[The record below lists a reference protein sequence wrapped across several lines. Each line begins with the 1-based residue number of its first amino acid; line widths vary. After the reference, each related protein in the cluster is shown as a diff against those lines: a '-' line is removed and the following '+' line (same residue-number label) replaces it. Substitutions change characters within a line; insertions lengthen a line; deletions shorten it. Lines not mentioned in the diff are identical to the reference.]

1 MQAKSERRRGNT
13 QPMSAPKRTQI
24 ANGASL
30 SAVVIYFQ
38 NGESVAGF
46 CGRTVI
52 RKEDPVKKSV
62 IILAACGLWL
72 PWAAVAQSADDD
84 PALNSASID
93 ARSAPR
99 HSPEFVIRLANGKEM
114 LLSSLRGQVV
124 ALMFV
129 HTTCPICQHASQVFT
144 KLLYYEYGPRGFQP
158 IDVAF
163 NSDANLYVP
172 EFVKNFDIRYPVG
185 FSSTEEVAE
194 YLNFPAGERF
204 TIPQIVWIDSS
215 GYIRA
220 ATPLKGGDDEM
231 LTEAYWC
238 NMIETLLKELT
249 ED

>member
-1 MQAKSERRRGNT
+1 
-13 QPMSAPKRTQI
+13 
-24 ANGASL
+24 
-30 SAVVIYFQ
+30 
-38 NGESVAGF
+38 
-46 CGRTVI
+46 
-52 RKEDPVKKSV
+52 VKKSAL
-62 IILAACGLWL
+62 ILAALGLWL
-72 PWAAVAQSADDD
+72 PWATLAQSADDD

-93 ARSAPR
+93 SRSTPR
-99 HSPEFVIRLANGKEM
+99 RSPEFVIHLANGKEM

-129 HTTCPICQHASQVFT
+129 HTTCPVCQHASQVFT
-144 KLLYYEYGPRGFQP
+144 KLYYEYGPRGFQP

-163 NSDANLYVP
+163 NSNANLYVP
-172 EFVKNFDIRYPVG
+172 DFVKNFDIRYPVG
-185 FSSTEEVAE
+185 FSTTEEVAE
-194 YLNFPAGERF
+194 YLNFPSGERF

-231 LTEAYWC
+231 LTEPYWR

>member
-1 MQAKSERRRGNT
+1 VRQ
-13 QPMSAPKRTQI
+13 SAHKI
-24 ANGASL
+24 ANGVSL
-30 SAVVIYFQ
+30 LAV
-38 NGESVAGF
+38 A
-46 CGRTVI
+46 I
-52 RKEDPVKKSV
+52 RFSTANQLRSCIERRLSGKEGQVKKSAL
-62 IILAACGLWL
+62 ILAAIGLWL
-72 PWAAVAQSADDD
+72 PWASSAQSADDD
-84 PALNSASID
+84 PPLNSASID
-93 ARSAPR
+93 SRSTPR
-99 HSPEFVIRLANGKEM
+99 CSPEFVIHLTNGKEM

-129 HTTCPICQHASQVFT
+129 HTTCPVCQHASQVLT
-144 KLLYYEYGPRGFQP
+144 KLYYEYGPRGFQP

-163 NSDANLYVP
+163 NSSANLYVP

-185 FSSTEEVAE
+185 FSTTEEVAE

-220 ATPLKGGDDEM
+220 ATPLKGGDEEM
-231 LTEAYWC
+231 LTEAYWW